1 MKTWHAIVIIFIAV
15 FIAYSNSFMVPFQ
28 WDDYSYIVNNI
39 RIKDAGELFRNW
51 NGSRFIGLLSFWLN
65 FITTGLSPAPYH
77 LVNLAIHILNSFL
90 VFFLIRL
97 LLRLNFKDTYREYED
112 WIALPGAL
120 LFGLHPVNTMAVT
133 YISQRFTIL
142 ATLFYLLSV
151 FLYLRARVQSPGSP
165 LLYVLSIL
173 SSILAMKTKE
183 IAFTLPFIIL
193 LLEFLFFRSE
203 RPWKYLI
210 TLFLTLFII
219 PLSRIDA
226 LWTIKEQTLLQKTAE
241 TPDIPRHVYLFTEFR
256 VLITYMRLL
265 FLPAN
270 LNIDYDY
277 PLSRSLLEADTF
289 FAMIV
294 HITLIITAIILI
306 KRSGHG
312 RLIGIGIFWYYIA
325 LSVESSVIPITDV
338 IFEHR
343 LYLPFTGF
351 ILVIAGIVLWSIPLK
366 RYGKTLLI
374 IVSVIMIV
382 LAIATFSRN
391 SVWLSQR
398 SLWVDAV
405 KKSPSKIR
413 TRLNYALTLPPE
425 EAVKELEWILS
436 KDPWNISA
444 LNNLARIFLEMGR
457 ISEAEEILKKSGEII
472 SEKELFSYMA
482 DVCLE
487 KKDNIC
493 AINNLKKLIELE
505 PGSSRH
511 YFRIALAYENMGR
524 FDEAEKAYREAIDF
538 DPFNADA
545 LNNLGNLM
553 AVKGNL
559 EESLKLLKKAKS
571 LMPESPSI
579 LLNLGITY
587 AQLGDYDNAL
597 WHIDRALKLKPDM
610 AEAWFNK
617 GAILLQAGMKEEA
630 CIAIMKSLEI
640 SPGLEKAKEVFK
652 NCK

>member
-1 MKTWHAIVIIFIAV
+1 MKTWQALVLITLTV
-15 FIAYSNSFMVPFQ
+15 FITYSNSFMVPFQ

-51 NGSRFIGLLSFWLN
+51 DGSRFIGFFSFWLN
-65 FITTGLSPAPYH
+65 FMITGLRQASYH
-77 LVNLAIHILNSFL
+77 LVNLIIHILNSFL
-90 VFFLIRL
+90 VFILIKL
-97 LLRLNFKDTYREYED
+97 LLSLNFKDTYREYED
-112 WIALPGAL
+112 YIALLGAL

-142 ATLFYLLSV
+142 STLFYLLSV
-151 FLYLRARVQSPGSP
+151 FLYLKARVQSGNSP

-183 IAFTLPFIIL
+183 IAFTIPFMIL
-193 LLEFLFFRSE
+193 LFEFLFFKSE
-203 RPWKYLI
+203 RPWRYLI
-210 TLFLTLFII
+210 PLLLTVFII

-226 LWTIKEQTLLQKTAE
+226 LWTIKEQTLFQKTAE
-241 TPDIPRHVYLFTEFR
+241 TPDIPRHIYLFTEFR

-265 FLPAN
+265 FLPVN

-277 PLSRSLLEADTF
+277 SFSRSLFETDTF

-306 KRSGHG
+306 KKSVHG
-312 RLIGIGIFWYYIA
+312 RLIGTGILWYYIT
-325 LSVESSVIPITDV
+325 LSVESSIIPITDV

-343 LYLPFTGF
+343 LYLPFAGF
-351 ILVIAGIVLWSIPLK
+351 ILLIAGAVVWFIPLK
-366 RYGKTLLI
+366 KYGKALMLLFSVILI
-374 IVSVIMIV
+374 I
-382 LAIATFSRN
+382 LGTATFLRN
-391 SVWLSQR
+391 SVWLSHR
-398 SLWVDAV
+398 SIWEDAV
-405 KKSPSKIR
+405 KKSPDKIR
-413 TRLNYALTLPPE
+413 TRLNYATTLPPE

-444 LNNLARIFLEMGR
+444 LNTLAKIFIELGR
-457 ISEAEEILKKSGEII
+457 ISEAEEILKKSGEIVLK
-472 SEKELFSYMA
+472 KETFFYIA
-482 DVCLE
+482 DLCLE
-487 KKDNIC
+487 KKDYIC

-511 YFRIALAYENMGR
+511 YFRLALAYENMNR
-524 FDEAEKAYREAIDF
+524 FDEAEKAYREAIAL

-553 AVKGNL
+553 ATKGNL
-559 EESLKLLKKAKS
+559 EESFKLLKKAKS
-571 LMPESPSI
+571 LIPESPSI

-587 AQLGDYDNAL
+587 AQLGDYDEAL

-617 GAILLQAGMKEEA
+617 GLILLNAGMKEEA
-630 CIAIMKSLEI
+630 CIAIIKSLEI
-640 SPGLEKAKEVFK
+640 SPNFEKAKEVFK